1 MKISIKDLKRLI
13 HEALNEEKQK
23 YDFGGSHPE
32 EDYEV
37 DLLSDPSYKKK
48 SVYVPDDI
56 KSKIDVWADNMG
68 LRVSSKKRKG
78 R

>member
-1 MKISIKDLKRLI
+1 MKLTIKDLRLLIREAILKEKR
-13 HEALNEEKQK
+13 K

-56 KSKIDVWADNMG
+56 KSKIDSWADSMG
-68 LRVSSKKRKG
+68 LRVSSKKRK
-78 R
+78 